1 MDLYLIISDGLL
13 RVRFII
19 NEMIEFEIVDF
30 LFLDADVP
38 LLTYSIVYISHQI
51 VLLECEVML
60 ITLMPVEDC

>member
-13 RVRFII
+13 RVKFII
-19 NEMIEFEIVDF
+19 NEMIEFEIVDS

-60 ITLMPVEDC
+60 ITLMPI